1 MAGAWR
7 RVFYLI
13 CAYWQIFSSSG
24 LFAGL
29 LAPRTCPAYDRHMLS
44 RNLTRSFDC
53 LSAMRAL
60 GEPTRLSLVRQLI
73 GGPKP
78 VTELCDTLHVTPY
91 NVSKHLRV
99 LKEAGLLEVEK
110 QGQQRIYAL
119 ATAFR
124 EKLSNNSNT
133 LDLGCCQFHF
143 DKLPE

>member
-1 MAGAWR
+1 MPGR
-7 RVFYLI
+7 K
-13 CAYWQIFSSSG
+13 
-24 LFAGL
+24 
-29 LAPRTCPAYDRHMLS
+29 
-44 RNLTRSFDC
+44 SFDC

-60 GEPTRLSLVRQLI
+60 GEPTRLRLVRQLI
-73 GGPKP
+73 AGAKP
-78 VTELCDTLHVTPY
+78 VTELCETLQVTPY

-124 EKLSNNSNT
+124 EKLSNNAKT